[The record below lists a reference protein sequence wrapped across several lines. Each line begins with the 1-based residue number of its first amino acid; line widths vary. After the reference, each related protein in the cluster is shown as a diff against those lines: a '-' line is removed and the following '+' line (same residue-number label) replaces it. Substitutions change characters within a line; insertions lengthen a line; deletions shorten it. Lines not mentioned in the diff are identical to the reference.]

1 MIERGGKME
10 EKANIDCLREAIIKR
25 LGDFR
30 ANHVLSTER
39 EAALIAA
46 EYLPEK
52 MEKVRISALLHDI
65 TKEYDTKKQ
74 LQILD
79 EFGIII
85 DNVTMHS
92 PKVMHAMTA
101 ALLIPREFP
110 VFADDEVIS
119 AVKNHT
125 TGHKNMSL
133 LDIIIYLADYIE
145 PLRKFDDCKRLREYF
160 WKGLDGLQ
168 TENEKLL
175 HLYKTMVKSFDFTI
189 ENLIAEH
196 GVIAPDTFA
205 ARNAFILKCLN
216 ISEGIN
222 NERAKQN

>member
-1 MIERGGKME
+1 MD
-10 EKANIDCLREAIIKR
+10 EKKGLECLRNIIVSQ

-30 ANHVLSTER
+30 AKHVLSTEN

-46 EYLPEK
+46 VYLPEK

-79 EFGIII
+79 KFGIII
-85 DNVTMHS
+85 DNVAMLS

-101 ALLIPREFP
+101 ALLIPCEFAE
-110 VFADDEVIS
+110 FSDDEVIS
-119 AVKNHT
+119 AVRNHT
-125 TGHKNMSL
+125 TGHEDMSL

-160 WKGLDGLQ
+160 WKGLGTLQ

-216 ISEGIN
+216 LSEGID